1 MKISRTAEYVRANC
15 ANVVKETRNIA
26 SMYDK
31 QGAYMGTV
39 SVNHSMEGGKTSFI
53 SLFADGLK
61 RIMTKAVTTFGVD
74 RKYIIGETLA
84 EDKVISSRMITEIVE
99 KDYVNNTYTKE
110 IKERVLATPLRV
122 AEQIDDH
129 LSIYQADGEI
139 KYTEPKVISSE
150 SGVL

>member
-1 MKISRTAEYVRANC
+1 
-15 ANVVKETRNIA
+15 
-26 SMYDK
+26 
-31 QGAYMGTV
+31 
-39 SVNHSMEGGKTSFI
+39 
-53 SLFADGLK
+53 
-61 RIMTKAVTTFGVD
+61 MTKAVTTFGVD
-74 RKYIIGETLA
+74 RKYIIGETIA